1 MTPGHSV
8 GSVSGVAGAAG
19 VAAGVAAASDVTVP
33 AAGVVS

>member
-8 GSVSGVAGAAG
+8 GSVSGAAG

-33 AAGVVS
+33 AAGVVA